1 MRERKIEITLNKEN
15 LVAYHVK
22 NETLC
27 KIQKMMNEML
37 ETVNYDLVHLTSIN
51 LKSSYVCDCVDNVY
65 ESITAIRNLQLAS
78 KCQFHTMCKFVS
90 VAIEFEDAFRLE
102 CSECKFQYITLN
114 DN

>member
-1 MRERKIEITLNKEN
+1 MKKERKIEIELNNDN
-15 LVAYHVK
+15 LEYRVK
-22 NETLC
+22 SESLV
-27 KIQKMMNEML
+27 KIQEMMNEML
-37 ETVNYDLVHLTSIN
+37 SVINYDLAHLTSVN
-51 LKSSYVCDCVDNVY
+51 LKSSYVCDCVDNCF
-65 ESITAIRNLQLAS
+65 ESLTAIRNLQLAS